1 MLIEHKLS
9 NISKIGRSNL
19 IGNDTFFNNI
29 STDTRVLSKGDIFL
43 ALGGSNYDGHDFIN
57 EAFDKG
63 ASCVISEKDLTG
75 KTYIKTENSFLFL
88 EKLAN
93 FQRSK
98 FRKDIIAIT
107 GSNGKTSTK
116 EILFQIVDGLYENKD
131 FVFKSPGNWNNKL
144 GLYLSLL
151 GLKNNHELAIFEI
164 GTNAEG
170 EIKELASFLK
180 PNIGVITNIGISHLE
195 GLKSI
200 DGVFEEKTDLFSFVS
215 SNGTCLI
222 RAKNEYLEK
231 AKEKIKKRKKIFLT
245 IKETQS
251 FDQNFEM
258 AEAVIS
264 CLQEKIKKKYHS
276 SKQNIENLEKKSTVP
291 GRQKLLIGKNK
302 VNLIDDTYN
311 ANPDSF
317 RAAFQKI
324 RTMSYKNKI
333 CVMGKMNELG
343 DQSQYL
349 EDQVIK
355 DALDIFDQVIALN
368 LDSNIKAN
376 NFKIVNSESIF
387 KNLEMFINKDSVIL
401 FKASRSVKMEEIV
414 KLFL

>member
-19 IGNDTFFNNI
+19 TGNDTFFKNI

-43 ALGGSNYDGHDFIN
+43 ALVGSNYDGHDFIN

-116 EILFQIVDGLYENKD
+116 EILFQIIDGLNEKKNC
-131 FVFKSPGNWNNKL
+131 VFKSPGNWNNKL

-164 GTNAEG
+164 GTNAVG

-222 RAKNEYLEK
+222 RAKDKYLEK
-231 AKEKIKKRKKIFLT
+231 AKEKVKNRKKIFLT

-264 CLQEKIKKKYHS
+264 CLPEKIKKKYYS
-276 SKQNIENLEKKSTVP
+276 SKQNIEELEKKSTVP

-317 RAAFQKI
+317 RAAFQKV

-343 DQSQYL
+343 DQSQYF

-355 DALDIFDQVIALN
+355 DALDIFYQVIALN

-387 KNLEMFINKDSVIL
+387 KNLEKFINKDSVIL